1 MREEVLEEK
10 FTEVLKGLAFD
21 EEVVGWIS
29 QALRESHV
37 DEKQFQEEAIAR
49 LQGEYNRLQNRIGQ
63 MYVDKLDGRITQQFF
78 DERHAEWRGEQERIE
93 QSMAEYRE
101 ADQCYLEEGIELLE
115 LARTSHVL
123 FEKQP
128 PSEKRRLLD
137 FVLSNS
143 TWKDGE
149 LSVTYRQPF
158 DMLAVTTSASNEKK
172 VAGGDSDDLRQV
184 WLLSLDSNQE
194 PSG

>member
-1 MREEVLEEK
+1 MLEEK

-29 QALRESHV
+29 RALRESHV
-37 DEKQFQEEAIAR
+37 DEKQFRDEAVAR
-49 LQGEYNRLQNRIGQ
+49 LQGEHNRLQNRIDQ

-78 DERHAEWRGEQERIE
+78 DERHAAWREEQERIE

-101 ADQCYLEEGIELLE
+101 ADQCYIEEGIELLE

-128 PSEKRRLLD
+128 ASEKRRLLD

-143 TWKDGE
+143 TWKAGE

-158 DMLAVTTSASNEKK
+158 DMLAVTTSASHEKK
-172 VAGGDSDDLRQV
+172 VAGATSDDLRQV
-184 WLLSLDSNQE
+184 WYSARDSNS
-194 PSG
+194 PRWPPP

>member
-1 MREEVLEEK
+1 MANHR
-10 FTEVLKGLAFD
+10 GAD
-21 EEVVGWIS
+21 ESYI
-29 QALRESHV
+29 
-37 DEKQFQEEAIAR
+37 
-49 LQGEYNRLQNRIGQ
+49 
-63 MYVDKLDGRITQQFF
+63 
-78 DERHAEWRGEQERIE
+78 
-93 QSMAEYRE
+93 
-101 ADQCYLEEGIELLE
+101 EEGIELLE
-115 LARTSHVL
+115 LARTAHVL

-137 FVLSNS
+137 FVVSNS

-184 WLLSLDSNQE
+184 WLLDVDSNL
-194 PSG
+194 SDG